1 MILRA
6 IYFRNW
12 TGQVLSTYIFWLFQ
26 SGTGEFDLCPAFLSM
41 ELLNWWFHN
50 FPQMIK
56 IFDKTTFP
64 NSIFKF
70 CRCFLLLFINFIC
83 EMKNINDFAYLRLIV
98 RKHSLEKQP
107 PQNLFYCLFL
117 WRCWKCPEYIAISQN
132 TWKIVPGEIIFCN
145 FAGFLLWIHMQILN
159 IFAGFR
165 WIFIQTAQVG
175 HFLNKYTRTYFIVTF
190 K

>member
-70 CRCFLLLFINFIC
+70 CKCFLLLFINFIC

-132 TWKIVPGEIIFCN
+132 TWKSFRERSFFVILLVFCCGFICKSLIYSQALGESLFKQLRLGTSLINI
-145 FAGFLLWIHMQILN
+145 QERIL
-159 IFAGFR
+159 
-165 WIFIQTAQVG
+165 
-175 HFLNKYTRTYFIVTF
+175 
-190 K
+190 